1 MYQAP
6 KLTCWSSLEK
16 FPRDYALDPQR
27 ALAGRIPACSL
38 REDIVQHINIQA
50 PGALNIVLFWCCCFC
65 TVSMI
70 FILGVD
76 LSLPC
81 FSLIQDFFT
90 GSFQQGILNTID
102 LFFPSEEKG
111 VIFCHSWHTTSVLD
125 LNSTIL
131 GVTATN
137 YKFNLNNSNL
147 NPWFV
152 TGFSDGDSSF
162 WVSIIPNKNLKIR
175 WTRN

>member
-1 MYQAP
+1 
-6 KLTCWSSLEK
+6 
-16 FPRDYALDPQR
+16 
-27 ALAGRIPACSL
+27 
-38 REDIVQHINIQA
+38 
-50 PGALNIVLFWCCCFC
+50 
-65 TVSMI
+65 MI

-90 GSFQQGILNTID
+90 GSFQQGILNTIH

-111 VIFCHSWHTTSVLD
+111 VIFCHSWHTTSVFD

-175 WTRN
+175 YEIKPGYSIIAAINPANLNLMILLDKFFGEIGSLRIDLKTNMWARI